1 MREKRKNR
9 GFTLIEMLIVIT
21 LIGILSGGLML
32 TMSAGTD
39 KAEASRIVSDLNS
52 MKLAAGLY
60 YADHLDGTMAP
71 SPEALKPY
79 MTAPG
84 ALSGDRYQFLKDE
97 DSGQWFVGC
106 SISGVSAGV
115 RDRLKAMASANGL
128 RRGATSDDADVYDG
142 GENGVYVRVR

>member
-1 MREKRKNR
+1 MKKKGKSK
-9 GFTLIEMLIVIT
+9 GFTLIEMLIVVT

-60 YADHLDGTMAP
+60 YADHVGSAMTP
-71 SPEALKPY
+71 SVDELKPY
-79 MTAPG
+79 MTAPD
-84 ALSGDRYQFLKDE
+84 ALSGDRYQFLRDE
-97 DSGQWFVGC
+97 DSGRWFVGC
-106 SISGVSAGV
+106 AVSDVSTGV
-115 RDRLKAMASANGL
+115 RDRLKAMAAANGL
-128 RRGATSDDADVYDG
+128 RCGATSDDLDVYDG